1 MSTEVKQEGD
11 FKIKSKPKNLG
22 KNKDAKDGIKK
33 VTIAE
38 PKDEVKQEEIT
49 KVVIPTED
57 KKEDDAI
64 QIGETNASDVAVE
77 EQKDSGSSKEVVEEV
92 REPVQDEK
100 PVLQEIT
107 DEEVAEEVKEV
118 KQEVKEAKRD
128 AEITGKPLPEN
139 IEKLVSFMED
149 TGGTIEDYVRL
160 NADYSNVDN
169 NTLLREYYRQTKP
182 HLNSEE
188 VNFLMED
195 SFSFDEEIE
204 EERDIRKKKLA
215 IKEEVAKAKNFL
227 ESTKSKYYDDI
238 KLRPGVTQEQQKAME
253 FFDRYT
259 KEQETAT
266 ERHNDFKQRT
276 DELFKSDFKGFDFK
290 VGEKKFRY
298 GVQNPEKLA
307 DKQSNITNL
316 VGKFFDSEGKIQ
328 DSKGYHKAIYAAE
341 NADTIANHFYEQGK
355 ADAIREVVDG
365 SKNPSTSPRQATQ
378 TEGFKDGIKVKV
390 LGDKVNDSS
399 KLSIKKIKI

>member
-1 MSTEVKQEGD
+1 MSETVKQEGD
-11 FKIKSKPKNLG
+11 FKIKSKPKMKKL
-22 KNKDAKDGIKK
+22 NKTEEVIKVDLSK
-33 VTIAE
+33 
-38 PKDEVKQEEIT
+38 PKEEVKQEEVT

-57 KKEDDAI
+57 KKEDDAV

-77 EQKDSGSSKEVVEEV
+77 EQEDGASSEEVVEEL
-92 REPVQDEK
+92 RESVQNEK
-100 PVLQEIT
+100 SVLEEIT
-107 DEEVAEEVKEV
+107 DEEVQEV
-118 KQEVKEAKRD
+118 KQEVKEAKKQ
-128 AEITGKPLPEN
+128 AEETGKPLPEN
-139 IEKLVSFMED
+139 IEKLVSFMEE
-149 TGGTIEDYVRL
+149 TGGSIEDYVRL

-169 NTLLREYYRQTKP
+169 NTLLREYYKQTKP
-182 HLNSEE
+182 HLNIEE

-195 SFSFDEEIE
+195 SFSFDEELD

-215 IKEEVAKAKNFL
+215 MKEEVAKAKNFL
-227 ESTKSKYYDDI
+227 ESSKSKYYDEI

-266 ERHNDFKQRT
+266 QNHNDFKQQT
-276 DELFKSDFKGFDFK
+276 SELFKSDFKGFDFK

-316 VGKFFDSEGKIQ
+316 VGKFFDNEGKVK

-341 NADTIANHFYEQGK
+341 NVDTIANHFYEQGK
-355 ADAIREVVDG
+355 ADAVREVVDG
-365 SKNPSTSPRQATQ
+365 SKNPSADSRPVAQ
-378 TEGFKDGIKVKV
+378 TDGFKNGIKVKV
-390 LGDKVNDSS
+390 LGNDANDSS
-399 KLSIKKIKI
+399 KLKIKKIKI